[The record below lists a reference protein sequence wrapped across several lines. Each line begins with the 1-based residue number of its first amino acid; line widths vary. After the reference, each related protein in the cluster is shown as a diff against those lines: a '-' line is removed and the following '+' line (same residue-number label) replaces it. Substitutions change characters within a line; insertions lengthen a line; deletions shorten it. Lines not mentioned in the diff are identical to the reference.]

1 MLKVTNN
8 NDFDLA
14 DRYDGQDYFF
24 PAGKTVMCEDAAA
37 RHIFGVGDAE
47 KRPYLTRQGW
57 MKASDKL
64 EEAMAKLNNF
74 TFELIEQQYDVEFA
88 RIEHGKSPHANAG
101 TGDETDADESGKSSG
116 PAPKN
121 PPRSILKRVE
131 EARAPAQ

>member
-8 NDFDLA
+8 NDFDLV
-14 DRYDGQDYFF
+14 DRYDGQDYLF

-57 MKASDKL
+57 MKASDKF

-74 TFELIEQQYDVEFA
+74 AFEYIEPAYDVEFA
-88 RIEHGKSPHANAG
+88 RIEHGQSPHATAETEG
-101 TGDETDADESGKSSG
+101 ETGADEPGKPSAS
-116 PAPKN
+116 APK
-121 PPRSILKRVE
+121 PRNILKRLE
-131 EARAPAQ
+131 QAPA